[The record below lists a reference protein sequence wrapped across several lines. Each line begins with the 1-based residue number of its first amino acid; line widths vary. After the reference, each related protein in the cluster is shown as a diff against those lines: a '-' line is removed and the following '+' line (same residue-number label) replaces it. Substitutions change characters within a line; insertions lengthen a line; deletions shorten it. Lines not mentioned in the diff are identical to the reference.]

1 MKNTDDLINHPRHYV
16 GQSVVIEPIVYCE
29 KLPFCLGNA
38 LKYVFRAGHKDG
50 SSEAQDLK
58 KASWYLGRYLNSV
71 CPFAEE
77 DEDQQKFFEFAKKTF
92 TFSQSKLL
100 YFVAVNAESF
110 TSMWE
115 LLAKYVGERISELE
129 PKGGENAS

>member
-1 MKNTDDLINHPRHYV
+1 MSQDLINHPQHYV

-50 SSEAQDLK
+50 SSELQDLK

-71 CPFAEE
+71 GPFEAEDAE
-77 DEDQQKFFEFAKKTF
+77 QEEFFELAKRTF
-92 TFSQSKLL
+92 KFSQSKLL

-115 LLAKYVGERISELE
+115 LLAKYVGERINELE
-129 PKGGENAS
+129 PGGGEKC

>member
-1 MKNTDDLINHPRHYV
+1 MSQDLINYPQHYV
-16 GQSVVIEPIVYCE
+16 GQSVVIEPIVYYE

-50 SSEAQDLK
+50 SSELQDLK
-58 KASWYLGRYLNSV
+58 KAQWYLHRYLTSIG
-71 CPFAEE
+71 PFA
-77 DEDQQKFFEFAKKTF
+77 DEDKDQQEFFEFAKRTL

-100 YFVAVNAESF
+100 YFVAVSAENF

-129 PKGGENAS
+129 PEGGEE

>member
-1 MKNTDDLINHPRHYV
+1 MSQDLINHPQHYV

-50 SSEAQDLK
+50 SSELQDLK
-58 KASWYLGRYLNSV
+58 KARWYLGRYLNSV
-71 CPFAEE
+71 CPFEEE
-77 DEDQQKFFEFAKKTF
+77 DTEQEEFFEFAKKTF

-100 YFVAVNAESF
+100 YFVAVNAENF
-110 TSMWE
+110 ADMWE
-115 LLAKYVGERISELE
+115 RLAAYVDERISELE
-129 PKGGENAS
+129 PKRGEE